1 MKQMKLWMLA
11 AILIIS
17 GASVLTSCGNED
29 NSIVTPQ
36 QPPAKEYFTLW
47 NQCEALT
54 ALQDFVKDVTDSA
67 SANFIPAE
75 DRIATFD
82 MDGTFVGELYPS
94 YFEYNLLEYRALDD
108 ATYEAPKDVMETAQE
123 IRDFV
128 RNGKKLPDHFDMK
141 HALAAAKA
149 YSGMT
154 LAEFDA
160 YVKAYAA
167 LPANGFSGMT
177 YGESFYKPMLEVFDY
192 LKDNG
197 FTYYVVSGSDRF
209 ICRALTESIGIP
221 SNRVIGM
228 DVKLHSTS
236 QGDVEGVNYTMGREE
251 YLVRTDELI
260 IKNLKTNKVLQI
272 SQEIGKVPV
281 LSFGNSGGDAAMHN
295 YALGNQKYKSA
306 AFMLIADD
314 DQRDHANREKALTL
328 GEQWRTAGYHVIS
341 MRDNFKTIYGE
352 GVTKTDFSFPVDTR
366 VLTEWQA
373 GRTVS
378 QADVD
383 AFGGI
388 EKCFAAEPIPD
399 DVWARMQGKTYKEN
413 PYIGRDDLRHI
424 RALHWDYDQQM
435 HVGEM
440 IVNAQIA
447 DRVVSIL
454 RQLFDAK
461 YPIQRML
468 LPDVY
473 NADDET
479 QMRDNNSSSFCYRA
493 IAGST
498 KLSKHARGLAI
509 DINTLYNPYYKDR
522 ADGTRYI
529 QPATAEAY
537 CDRTW
542 DFPYKITHDDLC
554 FRLFTAAGF
563 EWGGDWTSC
572 KDYQHF
578 EWVE

>member
-1 MKQMKLWMLA
+1 MNKFMQWMLA
-11 AILIIS
+11 AILIC
-17 GASVLTSCGNED
+17 GMTTTLTSCSKDDD
-29 NSIVTPQ
+29 NNAIV
-36 QPPAKEYFTLW
+36 QPVKEYFTLW

-54 ALQDFVKDVTDSA
+54 ALQDYVKDVTNPS
-67 SANFIPAE
+67 SPNYIKEE

-108 ATYEAPKDVMETAQE
+108 PNYEAPKDVMETAQE

-128 RNGKKLPDHFDMK
+128 RNGKALPDHFDMK
-141 HALAAAKA
+141 HAYAAAKA
-149 YSGMT
+149 YAGMT

-167 LPANGFSGMT
+167 QPANGFTGMT

-192 LKDNG
+192 LKANG
-197 FTYYVVSGSDRF
+197 FTCYVVSGSDRF
-209 ICRALTESIGIP
+209 ICRALTEAIGIQP
-221 SNRVIGM
+221 NRVIGM
-228 DVKLHSTS
+228 DVKLVSSS
-236 QGDVEGVNYTMGREE
+236 QGTEEGVNYTMGREE
-251 YLVRTDELI
+251 SILRTDELI
-260 IKNLKTNKVLQI
+260 IKNLKTNKVKQI
-272 SQEIGKVPV
+272 AQEIGKVPV
-281 LSFGNSGGDAAMHN
+281 LSFGNSSGDCAMHN
-295 YALGNQKYKSA
+295 YCLGNKTYKTA
-306 AFMLIADD
+306 TFMLVADD
-314 DQRDHANREKALTL
+314 DARDHANLAEGAKREAK
-328 GEQWRTAGYHVIS
+328 WREAGYHIIS
-341 MRDNFKTIYGE
+341 MKNDFKTIYGE
-352 GVTKTDFSFPVDTR
+352 GVVKTDFTFPVDTKP
-366 VLTEWQA
+366 LTEWQA

-378 QADVD
+378 QEAVD

-388 EKCFAAEPIPD
+388 DMCFAAEPIPD
-399 DVWARMQGKTYKEN
+399 GVWQRMQGKTYKEN
-413 PYIGRDDLRHI
+413 PYIGRDDLRHV
-424 RALHWDYDQQM
+424 RALHWDYDNQM

-440 IVNAQIA
+440 IVNKQIA
-447 DRVVSIL
+447 ECVARIL

-473 NADDET
+473 DADDET
-479 QMRDNNSSSFCYRA
+479 QMRDNNSSCFCYRN
-493 IAGST
+493 IAGSAN
-498 KLSKHARGLAI
+498 LSKHARGLAV

-542 DFPYKITHDDLC
+542 DFPYKIDHDDLC
-554 FRLFTAAGF
+554 FKLFTEAGF

-578 EWVE
+578 EVIE

>member
-1 MKQMKLWMLA
+1 MKNFKLWMLA
-11 AILIIS
+11 AILIC
-17 GASVLTSCGNED
+17 GTSVFASCGND
-29 NSIVTPQ
+29 DDAAIVTPA
-36 QPPAKEYFTLW
+36 AKEYFTLW

-54 ALQDFVKDVTDSA
+54 ALQEYVEDVTNPDSK
-67 SANFIPAE
+67 NFIRAE
-75 DRIATFD
+75 DRVATFD

-123 IRDFV
+123 IRNFV
-128 RNGKKLPDHFDMK
+128 RTGKPLPDHFDMK
-141 HALAAAKA
+141 HAYAAAKA

-167 LPANGFSGMT
+167 QPANGFSGMT

-197 FTYYVVSGSDRF
+197 FTCYVVSGSDRF

-228 DVKLHSTS
+228 DVRLVSS
-236 QGDVEGVNYTMGREE
+236 AQGTEEGVNYTMGREE
-251 YLVRTDELI
+251 SILRTDELI
-260 IKNLKTNKVLQI
+260 IKNLKTNKVKQI
-272 SQEIGKVPV
+272 AQEIGKVPV

-295 YALGNQKYKSA
+295 YALSNPKYKSA

-314 DQRDHANREKALTL
+314 DVRDHANREKALKL
-328 GEQWRTAGYHVIS
+328 GQQWREAGYHVIS
-341 MRDNFKTIYGE
+341 MRDDFKTIYGE
-352 GVTKTDFSFPVDTR
+352 GVTKTDFSFPIDTKP
-366 VLTEWQA
+366 LTEWQA

-378 QADVD
+378 QEAVE

-388 EKCFAAEPIPD
+388 DKCFAAEPIPD
-399 DVWARMQGKTYKEN
+399 GVWAQMQGKTYKEN
-413 PYIGRDDLRHI
+413 PYIGRDDLRHV
-424 RALHWDYDQQM
+424 RALHWDYDNQM

-440 IVNAQIA
+440 IVNKQIA
-447 DRVVSIL
+447 DRVATIL

-473 NADDET
+473 DADDET

-493 IAGST
+493 IAGSS

-522 ADGTRYI
+522 DDGTRFI
-529 QPATAEAY
+529 QPATAADY
-537 CDRTW
+537 CDRSW
-542 DFPYKITHDDLC
+542 DFLYKIDHDDLC
-554 FRLFTAAGF
+554 FRLFTEAGF

-572 KDYQHF
+572 KDFQHF
-578 EWVE
+578 EFIE